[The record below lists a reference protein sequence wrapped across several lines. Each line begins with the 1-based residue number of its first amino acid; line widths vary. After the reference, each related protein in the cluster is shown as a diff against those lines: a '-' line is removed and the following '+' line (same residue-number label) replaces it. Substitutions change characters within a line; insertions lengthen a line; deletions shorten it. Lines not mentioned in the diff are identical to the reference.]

1 MLTRAQAQKK
11 AELHVRTITNI
22 PLVLTYTHEAA
33 YGWVFCFD
41 SESAVATRD
50 AGEQILGLGPV
61 LVLARDGTVVQL
73 GTARSLER
81 ELRAFE
87 KTNGLRGGADG

>member
-1 MLTRAQAQKK
+1 MLSRAQAQRR
-11 AELHVRTITNI
+11 AESHARTLTSI
-22 PLVLTYTHEAA
+22 PLALTYTHETA

-41 SESAVATRD
+41 SKSAVATQD

-73 GTARSLER
+73 GTARSLEQ
-81 ELRAFE
+81 ELRAYE
-87 KTNGLRGGADG
+87 YRVR